1 MVALRAESAAA
12 VSSFTRLYPKEARE
26 AIVDIVAAYGIR
38 CMLNEVALEQLSL
51 GQLGEIARKPV
62 GELGAR
68 SMLRPRPRGAP
79 KAPRDGPAPRRAAP
93 KVRHDV
99 MKQWPFVDGDAGGVA
114 AALSGSSG
122 KAPQRFDDAP
132 PKEQARRAR
141 AVFAALRRAPDRLA
155 VDTVGTA
162 LEEVVGRRFPPLEV
176 GAVVAAS
183 GRSKRAGKSVSEV
196 EFLRMVRAV
205 SRGDYVVPERG
216 WDDEFPRRRRDA
228 PPPEPAV
235 DEPAWARAVDAS
247 TVPAPWPAREPPARK
262 PPPREAAAPPPAP
275 VQPMRQRAT
284 PLAAPTASSAARQRP
299 PAASVT
305 KAQDAPWFSARARG
319 RAAEKSVA
327 GGGGGA
333 YSGGALGDRRVPK
346 YLAKATSK
354 VKPALDAHRRRLRTD
369 KAAAAAMAAQTD
381 EVHHDALRALEA
393 RAPAAAPA
401 PSAVDIADAFLD
413 GDAVGDWDALRR
425 DLARPA
431 PPEPRPA
438 DDFGV
443 PLSDDE
449 LYDDDDDY
457 GDGDVRPY
465 DVLRNRDDDRER
477 ATSWLGDYGPL
488 HARTLRPS
496 GDVAEDSPDDDG
508 PRVGWSSPGA
518 RSWAANADAL
528 VSESV
533 DEPLAAPRTDDAL
546 GPDDPEDLFSP
557 GRDDDDDEL
566 APRRRRPDDDEL
578 EGE

>member
-68 SMLRPRPRGAP
+68 SMLRRGA
-79 KAPRDGPAPRRAAP
+79 ARQGAARRAAPRRAAP

-99 MKQWPFVDGDAGGVA
+99 MKQWPFVDGDAGGVGGA
-114 AALSGSSG
+114 ERLVGQGAVALTT
-122 KAPQRFDDAP
+122 
-132 PKEQARRAR
+132 RREGRRGAR

-216 WDDEFPRRRRDA
+216 WDDEFQRRAADA

-235 DEPAWARAVDAS
+235 DEPAWARAVDAPCAS
-247 TVPAPWPAREPPARK
+247 ARASPAP
-262 PPPREAAAPPPAP
+262 
-275 VQPMRQRAT
+275 
-284 PLAAPTASSAARQRP
+284 ASSAARQRP

-327 GGGGGA
+327 GGGGAA

-369 KAAAAAMAAQTD
+369 KAAAAPWPRRPTRSAT
-381 EVHHDALRALEA
+381 ALRARGQ
-393 RAPAAAPA
+393 RAAAAPA
-401 PSAVDIADAFLD
+401 PSAVDIADAFLG

-443 PLSDDE
+443 PLGDDE

-457 GDGDVRPY
+457 GDGDVRP

-477 ATSWLGDYGPL
+477 ATAWLGDYGPL

-496 GDVAEDSPDDDG
+496 GGVADDSPTTA
-508 PRVGWSSPGA
+508 A
-518 RSWAANADAL
+518 R
-528 VSESV
+528 SV

-566 APRRRRPDDDEL
+566 APGRRRPDDDEL